1 LVTGTAETG
10 SLIQHDKEIAIEEP
24 GTHDGGGMT
33 TGFPF
38 FKDLKDLPFV
48 FRKRALHPGS
58 AIGLHEQKEDE
69 IYYVLSGKGELT
81 LDGKRSEVGP
91 GTAILTRV
99 GSSHSLRQVGP
110 DDLVIIIVYPNAAVG
125 R

>member
-1 LVTGTAETG
+1 
-10 SLIQHDKEIAIEEP
+10 
-24 GTHDGGGMT
+24 MT
-33 TGFPF
+33 TGFSF
-38 FKDLKDLPFV
+38 FKDIKDLPFV

-58 AIGLHEQKEDE
+58 GIGHHQQKEDE

-81 LDGKRSEVGP
+81 LDGKRSDVGP

-99 GSSHSLRQVGP
+99 GSTHSLRQVGAE
-110 DDLVIIIVYPNAAVG
+110 DLVIIIVYPNAAPS